1 MGTRGYRYKTS
12 HSLSGPGDGG
22 RTGSWRVQRPVID
35 LERCTP
41 AKRGAEACFICW
53 LYCPDCVISRTIPPV
68 IDYEYC
74 KGCAI
79 CAEECPTKAITMVD
93 EAGADGA
100 ATAGGVALPEGAD
113 SPEACSTEGPRPCT

>member
-1 MGTRGYRYKTS
+1 MMGTRGYRYKTS
-12 HSLSGPGDGG
+12 HSQSGPGDGG
-22 RTGSWRVQRPVID
+22 RTGSWRVQRPV
-35 LERCTP
+35 LNTELCTP

-79 CAEECPTKAITMVD
+79 CAEECPTKAISMID
-93 EAGADGA
+93 EADWHEGDVSGE
-100 ATAGGVALPEGAD
+100 GEDAL
-113 SPEACSTEGPRPCT
+113 ACSTEGPRPCT